1 MTDVITDEDAKT
13 PDVGVVVEL
22 DELDQQLVGQLVD
35 RARSQGLRLT
45 GEDGLLAQLT
55 KTIIESAAEGEM
67 DDHLGY
73 GKHDPAG
80 RDGGNSRNGARTK
93 SVLTDIGPVEVAI
106 PRDRDGT
113 FEPQIVRKRQRRL
126 SGLDSLVISLSAKGL
141 THGEI
146 CAHLAEVYG
155 ASVSKQTI
163 STITDRVIEGMSE
176 WQTRPLDAVYPVV
189 FIDAINV
196 KIRDGNVA
204 NRPIYIALAVT
215 VDGTRD
221 VLGLWA
227 GEHGDGEGSKYW
239 LRVLSEIKNRG
250 TQDVC
255 IVVCD
260 GLKGLPDAIAN
271 VWPAAITQTCVI
283 HLLRN
288 SFRYASKKDW
298 AAIAKDLKLV
308 YTAASESAA
317 LDAFVAFTETWGQ
330 RYPAI
335 IKLWENAWAEF
346 VPFLAFDKEIR
357 SVICTTNSIESLN
370 SRIRRAVNARGHF
383 LLVTWNQSGA
393 ERISARGDHGT
404 GRRGW
409 RQRGWRTSGRCS
421 AGTSTRR
428 AGCRCGPIWVGRSG
442 RSTRMRADWPSSC
455 RSVRTT
461 ASTRSPRTGPM
472 SLFSSVS

>member
-1 MTDVITDEDAKT
+1 VTDVITDEDAKT

-22 DELDQQLVGQLVD
+22 DELDRQLVGQLVD

-73 GKHDPAG
+73 AKHDPAG

-176 WQTRPLDAVYPVV
+176 WQTRPLDPVYPVV

-383 LLVTWNQSGA
+383 PTEQAALKCVYLAIRSL
-393 ERISARGDHGT
+393 DPT
-404 GRRGW
+404 GKG
-409 RQRGWRTSGRCS
+409 RQRWINRWKAPLNAFEIAFPGRL
-421 AGTSTRR
+421 TQ
-428 AGCRCGPIWVGRSG
+428 GRK
-442 RSTRMRADWPSSC
+442 
-455 RSVRTT
+455 
-461 ASTRSPRTGPM
+461 
-472 SLFSSVS
+472 